1 MDYFKNYQNYNTLL
15 KDVLKLKEIFAVQK
29 QFTLKGE
36 EEEFKVQQ
44 QLDENKIHLK
54 LIAKVRGIF

>member
-1 MDYFKNYQNYNTLL
+1 MDYFNNYQNYNTLL

-29 QFTLKGE
+29 QLTLKGE

-54 LIAKVRGIF
+54 LIPKVSEIF

>member
-1 MDYFKNYQNYNTLL
+1 MDYFNNYQNYNTLL

-29 QFTLKGE
+29 QLTLKGE

-54 LIAKVRGIF
+54 LIPKVPEIF

>member
-1 MDYFKNYQNYNTLL
+1 MDYFNNYQNYNTLL

-29 QFTLKGE
+29 QLTLKGE
-36 EEEFKVQQ
+36 EEEFKMQQ

-54 LIAKVRGIF
+54 LIPKVPEIF